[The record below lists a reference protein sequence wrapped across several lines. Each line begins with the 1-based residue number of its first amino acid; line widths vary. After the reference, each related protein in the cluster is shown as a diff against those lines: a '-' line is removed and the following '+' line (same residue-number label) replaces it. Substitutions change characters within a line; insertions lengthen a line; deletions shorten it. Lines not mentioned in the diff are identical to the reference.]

1 MKGSVWASL
10 PPIKNGSTEHPKPI
24 ILAITSQDSA
34 SFFRDRSIG
43 SDSPISVSW
52 YWFYIVEF
60 ILLVWIKKYFSGYS
74 QGLIALLTAVD
85 ALSHIHDLSNLK
97 KQVWYD
103 HWKCVCSC
111 FHVIALYIRAGNQ
124 HILSTC
130 LSCFFFVYSSWA
142 SSYCYLCWCPYTLA
156 FAWNGRSNMVR
167 RITHWGFVVTE
178 ATASY

>member
-1 MKGSVWASL
+1 MLALRRTQVCVFFSYHMYFATLLLCLHNHVRSYYLYLLSAISYFLVFISLFKSSYLKGSVWASL

-103 HWKCVCSC
+103 QWNCV
-111 FHVIALYIRAGNQ
+111 R
-124 HILSTC
+124 
-130 LSCFFFVYSSWA
+130 
-142 SSYCYLCWCPYTLA
+142 
-156 FAWNGRSNMVR
+156 
-167 RITHWGFVVTE
+167 
-178 ATASY
+178 